1 MKQDHGGRRP
11 RPIVR
16 WTIEGL
22 AALLGAAF
30 GFDFGAQLGGI
41 ALGLLA
47 AGCGAAFCVMMVG
60 GLAERLARAPD
71 QDRGAR

>member
-1 MKQDHGGRRP
+1 MDHDRGGRAP
-11 RPIVR
+11 RPILR

-22 AALLGAAF
+22 AALVGAAF
-30 GFDFGAQLGGI
+30 GFDFGAQVGGI

-47 AGCGAAFCVMMVG
+47 AGCGAAFCVMIVG
-60 GLAERLARAPD
+60 GIAERLVRAPG

>member
-1 MKQDHGGRRP
+1 MDTDRRGRAP
-11 RPIVR
+11 RPILR

-22 AALLGAAF
+22 AALVGAAF
-30 GFDFGAQLGGI
+30 GFDFGAQVGGI

-60 GLAERLARAPD
+60 GVAERFVRSPG